1 MYKYKKVFKNI
12 NNQKLIWQNV
22 SRHPAKH
29 VNLKS
34 NTIMKKPRDKYKK
47 EFKIIQTF
55 YIKNQKIFAYVKTK
69 PKSNIR

>member
-47 EFKIIQTF
+47 EFKTFQTF
-55 YIKNQKIFAYVKTK
+55 YIKKQNKFIFVEMKL
-69 PKSNIR
+69 KSNIR